1 MPGGRRAGAGRK
13 AGDAWKGKVP
23 RPPLAKALAQ
33 RVVREVLACDRNPVL
48 RLVEIAYDP
57 KVPVDTQVAAAAAA
71 CPYLFPRKSLDVTA
85 TVALDHPNAS
95 AIVDKLLRRFAS
107 LPQHDTIDMPA
118 MPQAAAEIA
127 A

>member
-1 MPGGRRAGAGRK
+1 MPGGKRAGAGRK
-13 AGDAWKGKVP
+13 PGPAWKGQHP
-23 RPPLAKALAQ
+23 RAPQMKKLANG
-33 RVVREVLACDRNPVL
+33 VVRDVLASDRNPVL

-57 KVPVDTQVAAAAAA
+57 SVDVMVQVQAASAA

-107 LPQHDTIDMPA
+107 LPQPSPLIEA
-118 MPQAAAEIA
+118 EAEVAA
-127 A
+127 